1 MTKQKQQK
9 IDLPLISIIV
19 PVYNVEQY
27 LPACIRSILRQTYQ
41 DFELILVD
49 DGSPDRCGEICEEF
63 AKEDSRIT
71 VLHQPN
77 EGVSRAR
84 NAGMDHAR
92 GEWVCFI
99 DADDLVTP
107 GYLAAFRPVAPH
119 ESDVDMIVQGAIGF
133 FGKKIRNKF
142 VFDSY
147 SGDIKNCL
155 TKELIDMRTPWGKL
169 FRLDIIRENGL
180 NFPGG
185 VPYGE
190 DTIFYYKYLFYVD
203 KIRLRHETKY
213 LNRTDNPNSATKRFY
228 SPFVYWNVYEE
239 KAQLLRQLYSK
250 HDVPCPY
257 PDPEDVMLLK
267 SWVAMA
273 YKSESPDAYSL
284 FIKAVTASYA
294 FRSIMRMH
302 LALPDRLF
310 CLFLMF
316 PCWIQKSIWYLR
328 YKIISNS

>member
-9 IDLPLISIIV
+9 IDRPLISIIV

-49 DGSPDRCGEICEEF
+49 DGSPDRCGGICDEF
-63 AKEDSRIT
+63 ASRDSRIR
-71 VLHQPN
+71 VIHQN
-77 EGVSRAR
+77 NGGVSRAR
-84 NAGMDHAR
+84 NAGIEVAR
-92 GEWVCFI
+92 GEWIAFI

-190 DTIFYYKYLFYVD
+190 DTIFYYKYLLYVN
-203 KIRLRHETKY
+203 KISLRHETKY

-239 KAQLLRQLYSK
+239 KTQLLRQLYSK
-250 HDVPCPY
+250 HAVPCPY

-267 SWVAMA
+267 SIISMA
-273 YKSESPDAYSL
+273 YKNGTSGEYDSL
-284 FIKAVTASYA
+284 VK
-294 FRSIMRMH
+294 SIRNSH
-302 LALPDRLF
+302 VFLVLSSKKLTFSNKIF
-310 CLFLMF
+310 CLYLLL
-316 PCWIQKSIWYLR
+316 PCFVQKIVWYC
-328 YKIISNS
+328 KGVV

>member
-9 IDLPLISIIV
+9 IDRPLISIIV

-27 LPACIRSILRQTYQ
+27 LPGCIRSILRQTYQ

-190 DTIFYYKYLFYVD
+190 DTIFYYQYLLCVNN
-203 KIRLRHETKY
+203 ISLRRDTKY

-228 SPFVYWNVYEE
+228 SPFVYWKVYEE
-239 KAQLLRQLYSK
+239 KTLLLQQLYAK
-250 HDVPCPY
+250 HDLMCPY
-257 PDPEDVMLLK
+257 PDPKDVILLK
-267 SWVAMA
+267 SWISMA
-273 YKSESPDAYSL
+273 HKNGNRSDYGSL
-284 FIKAVTASYA
+284 ISQVRNSDIFHLLQRKKLTPLN
-294 FRSIMRMH
+294 RM
-302 LALPDRLF
+302 F
-310 CLFLMF
+310 CLFLWL
-316 PCWIQKSIWYLR
+316 PC
-328 YKIISNS
+328 YKQRFVWCYKGKI